1 VESNLEGGQGPDFR
15 PNDGRSKASTMKVV
29 PDVAYGKIEGEQR
42 KREEREEEE
51 ARARYVCPTITSIS
65 QV

>member
-1 VESNLEGGQGPDFR
+1 LREDEDRTSDQT
-15 PNDGRSKASTMKVV
+15 SKSPTMKVV
-29 PDVAYGKIEGEQR
+29 SSVAYGKIKGEQR

>member
-1 VESNLEGGQGPDFR
+1 
-15 PNDGRSKASTMKVV
+15 MKVV

-51 ARARYVCPTITSIS
+51 AHTRYVCPTITSIS
-65 QV
+65 LV